1 MTENNEP
8 KSWEEAAER
17 EFAALEEEKTDRE
30 NGEENRE
37 NADQKDKR
45 DEKTFRWYFSVIGEV
60 LLIVPIL
67 LVLYFLG
74 KAFGAL

>member
-17 EFAALEEEKTDRE
+17 EFAALEEQETGEKDT
-30 NGEENRE
+30 GKT
-37 NADQKDKR
+37 ADPRQ
-45 DEKTFRWYFSVIGEV
+45 EKTFRWYFSVIGEI
-60 LLIVPIL
+60 LLIVPII